1 MITGWILSGSE
12 QHPLFDEGLPGME
25 VSACTVTTAM
35 DEVDSAELALPA
47 SNKAA
52 RSLLHKNSVVEIR
65 DDGMAGVRCDRTFVA
80 RRCLS
85 ATSPP

>member
-12 QHPLFDEGLPGME
+12 RHPLFDEGLPDME

-47 SNKAA
+47 SNKA
-52 RSLLHKNSVVEIR
+52 
-65 DDGMAGVRCDRTFVA
+65 
-80 RRCLS
+80 
-85 ATSPP
+85 TSPP